1 MTKEEIEDYF
11 KRVDELGAKL
21 IGEDKETYD
30 WLIYSFNQCAK
41 LLNETEQLCQKQK
54 EYNQHLHNLNNTIFR
69 ELLDKKYENK
79 KQKEVIDKIN
89 IFLNNHDKNA
99 GKLYYKYNNKYLLS
113 EIKEDIR
120 NILKEVE

>member
-79 KQKEVIDKIN
+79 KQKEVINKIN
-89 IFLNNHDKNA
+89 HILNNQINYREFVDIVNA
-99 GKLYYKYNNKYLLS
+99 
-113 EIKEDIR
+113 IEDVV
-120 NILKEVE
+120 KEVG